1 MSKKSK
7 FRFES
12 VLGLRRSKEEDSK
25 QRLRR
30 ARAVESTAAES
41 AQWLSAA
48 LVVAERRM
56 ARNSKADAR
65 GAGAWRM
72 IAAMR
77 ENARRAGSPGRA
89 GPPDGGG
96 QDQPGAGHEESA
108 SRPAG
113 EGPFDAGTGC
123 RRSVGR
129 GTRGGGAS
137 RDVFPRSA
145 GMERG
150 RGNIV
155 TSLAGHDEAART
167 AGEPVTIR
175 IELGC
180 ARLGIDDLSAIDV
193 GSVIELDSAAADEVD
208 VFLNDQPLAAGRVV
222 GVPNDSG
229 QEMVAVEI
237 TQVRDHKD
245 HKGHKEHE
253 EKQEAR
259 GMFAAGLLLAVALT
273 VFSTT
278 ATAGDRHAAERP
290 QYAACREIRDRH
302 AAGREPRRGRL
313 GEHADAPNGVG
324 TGAGGGPDLWL
335 PFGA

>member
-48 LVVAERRM
+48 LVVAERRI
-56 ARNSKADAR
+56 AQELKSGRSRAQ
-65 GAGAWRM
+65 GAWRM

-77 ENARRAGSPGRA
+77 ENAAPARARRDA

-137 RDVFPRSA
+137 RDVFR
-145 GMERG
+145 
-150 RGNIV
+150 
-155 TSLAGHDEAART
+155 ARR
-167 AGEPVTIR
+167 EW
-175 IELGC
+175 
-180 ARLGIDDLSAIDV
+180 S
-193 GSVIELDSAAADEVD
+193 EV
-208 VFLNDQPLAAGRVV
+208 
-222 GVPNDSG
+222 
-229 QEMVAVEI
+229 EEI
-237 TQVRDHKD
+237 
-245 HKGHKEHE
+245 
-253 EKQEAR
+253 
-259 GMFAAGLLLAVALT
+259 L
-273 VFSTT
+273 
-278 ATAGDRHAAERP
+278 
-290 QYAACREIRDRH
+290 
-302 AAGREPRRGRL
+302 
-313 GEHADAPNGVG
+313 
-324 TGAGGGPDLWL
+324 
-335 PFGA
+335 